1 VRENAEDEREHLL
14 HVSVLMGEELMGENY
29 AEASDDHSAE
39 GEGGGGRGREG
50 EGVKDGEC

>member
-1 VRENAEDEREHLL
+1 MRENAEDEREHLL